1 MSQNLALAGSAA
13 ADAAGS
19 FDIKPG
25 TNLYDLDG
33 DKIGKV
39 RDVVA
44 DSTGRVKAVLV
55 KVDDT
60 MAMLPVNDFAADG
73 KRLVTSLSETQIEA
87 AGDKQVNAS
96 VSGNASAKAKANG
109 SGKADAGM

>member
-1 MSQNLALAGSAA
+1 M
-13 ADAAGS
+13 
-19 FDIKPG
+19 
-25 TNLYDLDG
+25 
-33 DKIGKV
+33 
-39 RDVVA
+39 VA

-73 KRLVTSLSETQIEA
+73 KHLVTSLSETQIEA

-96 VSGNASAKAKANG
+96 VSGNAKANG